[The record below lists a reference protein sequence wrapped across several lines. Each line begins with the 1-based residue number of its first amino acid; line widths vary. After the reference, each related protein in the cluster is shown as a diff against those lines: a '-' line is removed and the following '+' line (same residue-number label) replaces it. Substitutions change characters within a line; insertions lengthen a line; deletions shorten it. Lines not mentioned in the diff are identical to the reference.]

1 MSLSLQPSSLLNP
14 AYSGVQA
21 SLQYLFAQTGSLL
34 PSRGTAL
41 ITFTRA
47 SSGTYF
53 DSTGTLQTALTD
65 AARFDYNPSTLIA
78 RGLLI
83 EEARTNS
90 IRNNTMAGASAGTPG
105 TLPTN
110 WTTFTTLTGL
120 TRTVVGTGTENG
132 ISYVDI
138 QLSGTPSAAGS
149 YYISYESSTQIA
161 ASNGQSWTASTYY
174 KLSAGT
180 LTGITL
186 NNTVSQ
192 RDVGGAELGNVKTTF
207 VPTSAALSTQRTATS
222 LTNNSAST
230 AFELQYVE
238 LVLSG
243 VAIDITLRIGMPQ
256 LELGAFA
263 TSVISTSSAAVTRA
277 ADVASITGSNFTSF
291 WNATQGTIVVGFMN
305 EAAVT
310 AATFP
315 TVVRASDGTSN
326 NFITVNQI
334 STNNRTY
341 AAGTTGGVAQWD
353 INSSSGTYNTTA
365 LTAYKA
371 AIAYQAN
378 NIGYSLSGTAAGTD
392 TSATIPTVDRLEIG
406 SANSSGFVNGWISSL
421 SYYPV
426 RDGDTLLQR
435 QSL

>member
-47 SSGTYF
+47 SAGTYF

-65 AARFDYNPSTLIA
+65 AARFDYNPSTLAA

-90 IRNNTMAGASAGTPG
+90 IRNNTMVGASAPSTP
-105 TLPTN
+105 PTN
-110 WTTFTTLTGL
+110 WTFSSATASMTGVAVSTESGITYLEARYTDSGAGSFSLLFESTTQIVAADTQTWTNSFYRKLVSGSFTNITSADNRIVFRTAAGAAVTSQNTDITCTSDGLATQRSTNTFTASGGTIARVTGQMSL
-120 TRTVVGTGTENG
+120 
-132 ISYVDI
+132 IY
-138 QLSGTPSAAGS
+138 SG
-149 YYISYESSTQIA
+149 
-161 ASNGQSWTASTYY
+161 
-174 KLSAGT
+174 
-180 LTGITL
+180 
-186 NNTVSQ
+186 
-192 RDVGGAELGNVKTTF
+192 
-207 VPTSAALSTQRTATS
+207 
-222 LTNNSAST
+222 
-230 AFELQYVE
+230 
-238 LVLSG
+238 
-243 VAIDITLRIGMPQ
+243 AIDITLRIGMPQ

-263 TSVISTSSAAVTRA
+263 TSVISTSTVAVTRA
-277 ADVASITGSNFTSF
+277 ADLASITGANFTSF

-305 EAAVT
+305 MAAVP

-315 TVVRASDGTSN
+315 AVVRAGDGTAN
-326 NFITVNQI
+326 NYITVNQI

-341 AAGTTGGVAQWD
+341 TAGSVGGVAQWD
-353 INSSSGTYNTTA
+353 INSGSATYNTSA

-371 AIAYQAN
+371 ATAYQAN
-378 NIGYSLSGTAAGTD
+378 NIGYSLAGTATGAD

-406 SANSSGFVNGWISSL
+406 SANSSGFLNGWISSL